1 MRATDMKSSFP
12 VVGIGASAG
21 GLRALEGFFAA
32 MPANPGMAFVIITHL
47 APDRKSLL
55 IEILARHTSVA
66 RRGRR
71 RWPKGRGR
79 QGLCH
84 AAQRDPDDCR
94 RAVAAGGDPHE
105 RHERAPID
113 IFFSSLAR
121 SCGEYAVGVV
131 LSGSGADGVLGV
143 KAIKETWRSDHGADP
158 DGSGPG
164 FAGHARQRHRHRPGR
179 FRHAGRGDGG
189 KTGRKRQSP

>member
-1 MRATDMKSSFP
+1 MSAADMKSFFP

-21 GLRALEGFFAA
+21 GLRALEGFFAP
-32 MPANPGMAFVIITHL
+32 MPANPGMAFVVITHL

-55 IEILARHTSVA
+55 VEILARHAALPVEVA
-66 RRGRR
+66 VDGQMVEADKVYVMPPNATLTIGEGRLR
-71 RWPKGRGR
+71 
-79 QGLCH
+79 L
-84 AAQRDPDDCR
+84 
-94 RAVAAGGDPHE
+94 AVVPHD

-121 SCGEYAVGVV
+121 SCGEFAVGVV

-143 KAIKETWRSDHGADP
+143 KAIKENGGLTMAQTL

-164 FAGHARQRHRHRPGR
+164 FAGMPDSAIATGLIDFAAPVESMAARLV
-179 FRHAGRGDGG
+179 
-189 KTGRKRQSP
+189 